1 MAEGKVTGIFLKR
14 AHGGPMDPQRHATLQ
29 RAKGLEG
36 NADFGGRRQVTLIS
50 QERWDDLMREVG
62 ASLGPGARRA
72 NLILSGIDL
81 ENTRGRTL
89 RIGDCLLRILG
100 ETRPCEL
107 MEEAASGLQA
117 AMRERWGGGA
127 YAEVV
132 EGGPIA
138 IGDAVRWDGEN
149 L

>member
-1 MAEGKVTGIFLKR
+1 
-14 AHGGPMDPQRHATLQ
+14 MDGTANATLETS
-29 RAKGLEG
+29 KGLIG
-36 NADFGGRRQVTLIS
+36 NADVGGRRQVTLLAE
-50 QERWDDLMREVG
+50 ERWAALMREVG
-62 ASLGPGARRA
+62 ASLGPQARRA
-72 NLILSGIDL
+72 NLILSGVDL

-89 RIGDCLLRILG
+89 KIGACVLKING

-117 AMRERWGGGA
+117 AMRDHWGGGA

-132 EGGPIA
+132 KGGPIA
-138 IGDAVRWDGEN
+138 VGDVVAWD